1 MIHIEIIMKYLFF
14 VVVISLMAS
23 CGEGSDQENGPS
35 SSRAVSTPVT
45 VQVDDPTL
53 ASVASVLEAYY
64 QLKDALVEADT
75 AAANK
80 AALQLSALADSI
92 HVEGIVDSTLS
103 NTVRNFAGTI
113 ASEAIALPQEED
125 ITEKRRSFSMI
136 TENLYPLLQSVQ
148 FQGGTVY
155 QQMCPMAFNDT
166 ETAYWLSN
174 SNEVVNPY
182 LGKKHPKYSA
192 GMLHC
197 GEVKDSLSYRK

>member
-1 MIHIEIIMKYLFF
+1 MIHIEMIMKYLFF
-14 VVVISLMAS
+14 GLVTGLLFSCNGESGKEKETAAS
-23 CGEGSDQENGPS
+23 I
-35 SSRAVSTPVT
+35 ASTPVT
-45 VQVDDPTL
+45 VQVGNATL
-53 ASVASVLEAYY
+53 SSVDAALKAYY

-75 AAANK
+75 IAANK
-80 AALQLSALADSI
+80 ASLQLAVLADSI
-92 HVEGIVDSTLS
+92 KAEGLSDSTLS
-103 NTVRNFAGTI
+103 NTIRNFSGNI
-113 ASEAIALPQEED
+113 SSEAIALPLETD

-148 FQGGTVY
+148 YQGGTVY

-174 SNEVVNPY
+174 SSEVVNPY

-197 GEVKDSLSYRK
+197 GEVKDSLTYRK